1 MKTMKEYETMKVYGK
16 IINRWMHENERG
28 HKITDQVEVEYKEYD
43 SNGNLIGIG
52 TEDFSGTRWHDQTN
66 LYFIWGWD
74 GSHYNKG
81 RHRYFERLGE
91 CHINRK
97 DVYKLKQLAM
107 IWNKNR
113 NLALVDVRA

>member
-16 IINRWMHENERG
+16 IINRWMRVDERG
-28 HKITDQVEVEYKEYD
+28 REITAQVEVEYKEYN
-43 SNGNLIGIG
+43 SNGDLIRIG
-52 TEDFSGTRWHDQTN
+52 TEDFSRERWNEQTDF
-66 LYFIWGWD
+66 YSIWGWD

-81 RHRYFERLGE
+81 GHRYFDRLGE
-91 CHINRK
+91 CKINRR

-113 NLALVDVRA
+113 NLAAVDVRT